1 MCMSHGE
8 SLQEILIMLSAAVAI
23 VAIFRQFNLSPVLG
37 FLFAGA
43 AIGPTGL
50 ELVGNLKEKSYIAEY
65 GVVFLLFTIGLE
77 LSFKRLREM
86 RVYVLGLGAAQVL
99 ITTGIIGYLAFLY
112 LDNWKVA
119 LIIGGSFAM
128 SSTAVVLQ
136 VLSERGERLSQVGRV
151 SFAVLLAQDLAVI
164 PLLVMLPI
172 LATGNGDISEQL
184 GISFAYAIA
193 IVTLMLLAGRF
204 LLKPVLSVIASASRR
219 NSELFV
225 ATTLLLV
232 LGAAHATEHFGLS
245 LAFGAFIAGLM
256 IAETEYRKQVEV
268 DINPFK
274 GLLMGLFFMTIGMS
288 FDLNELINRLPE
300 VVLYSALLLAIKSLV
315 IISLCRAFQLSWQ
328 SSIRSGLLLAQGSEF
343 SFVLFGLALEK
354 DMLSSGVG
362 QLLLIV
368 VSFSMAITPL
378 VYSLIVYLFSKRK
391 KSSDIAITETEDLDG
406 HFVICGFGWVGEN
419 LAKLFSE
426 EGINF
431 VAVEQET
438 KRVKAGRALGLP
450 VFYGDATR
458 PEILESLRV
467 KKAKAVIVT
476 IHDSKPVKRV
486 VQSIRHRYKD
496 AVIIARAKHKENM
509 EAILKAGANIVVPE
523 AYESAMLIARNA
535 LIVNGGS
542 EKEISR
548 AIAQFMSDR
557 LDELNKN

>member
-1 MCMSHGE
+1 
-8 SLQEILIMLSAAVAI
+8 MLSAAVAI
-23 VAIFRQFNLSPVLG
+23 VAVFRQFNLSPVLG

-50 ELVGNLKEKSYIAEY
+50 GLVGGLQQKSYIAEY

-77 LSFKRLREM
+77 LSFKRLKEM
-86 RVYVLGLGAAQVL
+86 RLYVLGLGAAQVT
-99 ITTGIIGYLAFLY
+99 ITTSIIGYLAYVY
-112 LDNWKVA
+112 LGSWQAA
-119 LIIGGSFAM
+119 LIVGGSFAM

-164 PLLVMLPI
+164 PLLVLLPI
-172 LATGNGDISEQL
+172 LATGSGDIMVQL
-184 GISFAYAIA
+184 GTSFTYAIIIIA
-193 IVTLMLLAGRF
+193 VLLLAGRF
-204 LLKPVLSVIASASRR
+204 LLKPILSIIASASNR

-256 IAETEYRKQVEV
+256 IAETEYRKQVEI

-288 FDLNELINRLPE
+288 FDLNELIRRLPE
-300 VVLYSALLLAIKSLV
+300 VVVYSALLIFVKSVV
-315 IISLCRAFQLSWQ
+315 IVSLCKAFKLSWQ
-328 SSIRSGLLLAQGSEF
+328 SGIKSGLLLAQGSEF

-354 DMLSSGVG
+354 GLLSSSVG
-362 QLLLIV
+362 QLLLLV
-368 VSFSMAITPL
+368 VSFTMAITPL
-378 VYSLIVYLFSKRK
+378 VYALVSWLFARRKREQA
-391 KSSDIAITETEDLDG
+391 SSNVMITETEDLEG
-406 HFVICGFGWVGEN
+406 HFVLCGFGWVGEN

-426 EGINF
+426 EGISF
-431 VAVEQET
+431 VAVEMET
-438 KRVKAGRALGLP
+438 KRVKAGRAMGLP
-450 VFYGDATR
+450 IYYGDATR
-458 PEILESLRV
+458 PEILDSMQV
-467 KKAKAVIVT
+467 KRAKAVIVT

-486 VQSIRHRYKD
+486 VQSIRNRYKD
-496 AVIIARAKHKENM
+496 AVIIARAKHKENVDT
-509 EAILKAGANIVVPE
+509 IIKAGANIVVPE

-535 LIVNGGS
+535 LIVNGS
-542 EKEISR
+542 PEKEISR

-557 LDELNKN
+557 LDEIVDS